1 MKISKFTSTMA
12 RILYDNSKG
21 RSWPL
26 PDAVDLTNN
35 LNELEKAIRNEE
47 KYKTNLPIT
56 CTDQQPGDV
65 CMSTR
70 NRAVH
75 TLRCL
80 RVWFDLPENVFFMAV
95 QFLDQFLTVMK
106 VRSIYLISSIWK
118 LCGNVCI
125 HCVLWYV
132 FVLKARQ

>member
-1 MKISKFTSTMA
+1 MA
-12 RILYDNSKG
+12 CILYENSKG

-35 LNELEKAIRNEE
+35 LRELEKALLNEE
-47 KYKTNLPIT
+47 KYKPNLPIT
-56 CTDQQPGDV
+56 CVDQQPGDV

-70 NRAVH
+70 NRAAH

-95 QFLDQFLTVMK
+95 NFLDRFLTVMK
-106 VRSIYLISSIWK
+106 VGVVVLLRWVGKFLEINVTKRCIYFQECSKK
-118 LCGNVCI
+118 L
-125 HCVLWYV
+125 HL
-132 FVLKARQ
+132 FPRMFQK